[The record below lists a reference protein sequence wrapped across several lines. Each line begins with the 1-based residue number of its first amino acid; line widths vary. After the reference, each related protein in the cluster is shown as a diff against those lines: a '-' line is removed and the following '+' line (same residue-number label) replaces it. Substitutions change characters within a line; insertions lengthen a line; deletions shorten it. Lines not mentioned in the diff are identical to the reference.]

1 MTFRHPW
8 CPYGWR
14 RTAVVTEATLERAR
28 GGDDRAFGELTDPY
42 RSELQLHCYRIL
54 GSVQDAEDVL
64 QETLLAAWR
73 GLGQYEGRAS
83 LRTWLYR
90 IATNRCLNALRAS
103 GRRPRA
109 EPAGPDFLTTEPTR
123 RGEPL
128 WLEPYPDVLLE
139 GVPDAGAGP
148 EARYEAKE
156 AIALAFVTAVQHLPP
171 RQRAVLVLRDVLGFR
186 SSEVAD
192 MLDSSEASVNSALQR
207 ARATMADRLPGPER
221 ERAPLPRSARERDVA
236 GRFAT
241 AFAVNDIDAVVA
253 LLTEDAWFT
262 MPPVTLEYQG
272 REAIAGFLRDI
283 WREPRRYRLI
293 PVRANGQPAYGCYV
307 QDARAPVFRAHG
319 MIVLT
324 LEGDRL
330 SAITRFVDN
339 SNLAR
344 FGLPRMLP

>member
-1 MTFRHPW
+1 M
-8 CPYGWR
+8 
-14 RTAVVTEATLERAR
+14 VTEATLERAR

-42 RSELQLHCYRIL
+42 RRELQLHCYRIL
-54 GSVQDAEDVL
+54 GSVQDAEDIL

-103 GRRPRA
+103 GRRPRTS
-109 EPAGPDFLTTEPTR
+109 PDGPSFLTTEPTR

-139 GVPDAGAGP
+139 GLPDAGANP

-192 MLDSSEASVNSALQR
+192 MLDSSEASVTSALQR
-207 ARATMADRLPGPER
+207 ARATMFRPAPWAGPGAGAA
-221 ERAPLPRSARERDVA
+221 AP
-236 GRFAT
+236 
-241 AFAVNDIDAVVA
+241 
-253 LLTEDAWFT
+253 
-262 MPPVTLEYQG
+262 
-272 REAIAGFLRDI
+272 
-283 WREPRRYRLI
+283 
-293 PVRANGQPAYGCYV
+293 
-307 QDARAPVFRAHG
+307 
-319 MIVLT
+319 
-324 LEGDRL
+324 
-330 SAITRFVDN
+330 
-339 SNLAR
+339 
-344 FGLPRMLP
+344 FGP